1 MTDPVNNP
9 GHYSGFSNNAQPVDI
24 AEHLTFNTGNAV
36 KYLARAGRTD
46 GHNKGEVLQDLHKA
60 AWCITREINRL
71 NEEAK

>member
-9 GHYSGFSNNAQPVDI
+9 GHYSGFSNGAQPVDI

-46 GHNKGEVLQDLHKA
+46 GRVKGEVLQDLHKA
-60 AWCITREINRL
+60 RWYITREINRL
-71 NEEAK
+71 EEAK